1 MADSWFETLK
11 GRGPKRIAHWE
22 HWSCPDAETYI
33 TGIDYYEHPKQCRE
47 KMLEIYP
54 FLDKVFFVP
63 ADDTPK
69 EKLDFEVVSVDENG
83 HRHVRWGD
91 TISTGWDFGSEFTST
106 EQVFE
111 YSPLAANPDLLD
123 EDKIY
128 KQLMQQVPAEY
139 GDKAPDEGSAM
150 PYWYNTMFM
159 WPLLTFGWELF
170 LETCLDDRF
179 ELIMDEFTEINRH
192 VFRAAARLPVNFF
205 LCHDDIA
212 NTRGPVCSPAWMH
225 KYIFPRYEEFW
236 DILKSGGKQV
246 VFMSDGNVNA
256 FVDDIMACGASGI
269 IAEPS
274 TDYKTIARKYENCF
288 IAGEGDNR
296 VLSRNNQDEIKSMV
310 LDMVETA
317 NMSGGYMM
325 CIGNQIPWNV
335 PPEAL
340 KYYFDLSRELGYRTS
355 RG

>member
-1 MADSWFETLK
+1 MADSWFETLR

-47 KMLEIYP
+47 KMLEMYP

-128 KQLMQQVPAEY
+128 KQLMQQVPVEY

-170 LETCLDDRF
+170 WK
-179 ELIMDEFTEINRH
+179 
-192 VFRAAARLPVNFF
+192 RAL
-205 LCHDDIA
+205 
-212 NTRGPVCSPAWMH
+212 M
-225 KYIFPRYEEFW
+225 
-236 DILKSGGKQV
+236 
-246 VFMSDGNVNA
+246 
-256 FVDDIMACGASGI
+256 
-269 IAEPS
+269 
-274 TDYKTIARKYENCF
+274 TDSSE
-288 IAGEGDNR
+288 
-296 VLSRNNQDEIKSMV
+296 
-310 LDMVETA
+310 
-317 NMSGGYMM
+317 
-325 CIGNQIPWNV
+325 
-335 PPEAL
+335 
-340 KYYFDLSRELGYRTS
+340 
-355 RG
+355 